1 MNNKLASKVEFKS
14 DILDEESRCY
24 PARYKVFQELRN
36 IIHQE
41 KPPCGVFYLLHGSY
55 ATGYITPFSDVD
67 VICIVN
73 TNALTAADI
82 ARLARTNRAIEKYI
96 FTIDPL
102 MHHGVDL
109 IELNSFSSY
118 DESILPIDTL
128 NRAVVLNA
136 ESLSISAFVDANLSR
151 KNAQMKLKNNCNTI
165 IDFESSF
172 INRSPYKLK
181 CLLSVLFLV
190 PVLLM
195 QSEAGVFSYKRDSI
209 ESARRLFRELLP
221 FNIIDE
227 ASMLRENWIIP
238 GMASALHGILSALI
252 NRTAAVNSI
261 NANRLCS
268 LFTPLRA
275 ELTEDLLI
283 KSKQFSRAV
292 QKVIS
297 ERSF

>member
-1 MNNKLASKVEFKS
+1 MADRLTSLVDVRS
-14 DILDEESRCY
+14 DLLNEESRCY
-24 PARYKVFQELRN
+24 PARHKVFQELRN

-41 KPPCGVFYLLHGSY
+41 KTSCDVFYLLHGSY
-55 ATGYITPFSDVD
+55 ATGCITPFSDVD
-67 VICIVN
+67 VVCIVN
-73 TNALTAADI
+73 TNALTAADM
-82 ARLARTNRAIEKYI
+82 ARLARTKRAIEKYI
-96 FTIDPL
+96 FKIDPL

-109 IELNSFSSY
+109 IELDSFSSY

-136 ESLSISAFVDANLSR
+136 ESLSIPAFIDASLSR
-151 KNAQMKLKNNCNTI
+151 KNAQMKLKNNCNI
-165 IDFESSF
+165 IMDFESSF

-209 ESARRLFRELLP
+209 ESARRLFGESLP
-221 FNIIDE
+221 FNIIDD
-227 ASMLRENWIIP
+227 ASKLRENWIIP
-238 GMASALHGILSALI
+238 GMTIALHSFFSTII
-252 NRTAAVNSI
+252 NKTAVHLI

-268 LFTPLRA
+268 LFTPLSA
-275 ELTEDLLI
+275 EFTEDLLV

-292 QKVIS
+292 QKVVS